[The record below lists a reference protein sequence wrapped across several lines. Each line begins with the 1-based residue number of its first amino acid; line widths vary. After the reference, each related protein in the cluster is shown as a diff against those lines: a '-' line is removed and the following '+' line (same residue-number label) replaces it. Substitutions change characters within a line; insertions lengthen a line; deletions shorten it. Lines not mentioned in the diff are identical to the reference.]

1 MKLKDTLV
9 INNSGLVLDTKTGNS
24 FTTNPIGI
32 EIIRMLMDGKSAFE
46 IKTQIMLL
54 YRMDEELFENDF
66 DNLVD
71 VLIKHKLIEQFVEKK

>member
-9 INNSGLVLDTKTGNS
+9 INNSGLVLDTKTGSS

-32 EIIRMLMDGKSAFE
+32 EIIRMLKDGKSAFE

-54 YRMDEELFENDF
+54 YRMYE
-66 DNLVD
+66 
-71 VLIKHKLIEQFVEKK
+71 